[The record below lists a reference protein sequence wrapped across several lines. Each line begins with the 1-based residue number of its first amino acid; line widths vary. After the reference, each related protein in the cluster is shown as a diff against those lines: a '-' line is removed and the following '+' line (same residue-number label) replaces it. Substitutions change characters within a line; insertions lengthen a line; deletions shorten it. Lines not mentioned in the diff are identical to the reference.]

1 MPTRAGREYIEGLRE
16 QRREVWLR
24 GERDKN
30 VTTQS
35 GRTRRR
41 CATNAIDN
49 AILSAAARHQRA
61 PGCAR
66 LSATRGT
73 LGLVP
78 SPV

>member
-35 GRTRRR
+35 VDLKVWPIQRRLQNQVR
-41 CATNAIDN
+41 AHVLLCMLACYVERRD
-49 AILSAAARHQRA
+49 A
-61 PGCAR
+61 PGAR
-66 LSATRGT
+66 AD
-73 LGLVP
+73 
-78 SPV
+78 PVQ